1 MSSFLKKPLEI
12 WFKHLLRKGSK
23 GEFSCSYNQ
32 IQEEEAMGELG
43 DIGKRIHTFS
53 YKISKFWGFNKH
65 WQPTLVL
72 LPGESHGQRSLVGY
86 SSWGRKESDTTEWLH
101 FMMIKVDNVV

>member
-1 MSSFLKKPLEI
+1 MSSFLKKPLEV

-23 GEFSCSYNQ
+23 GEFSCSHNQ

-53 YKISKFWGFNKH
+53 YKISKFWGFNEH

-72 LPGESHGQRSLVGY
+72 LPGKFHGQRSLVGY
-86 SSWGRKESDTTEWLH
+86 SPRGRKESDTTEWLH
-101 FMMIKVDNVV
+101 FTSLHDDQS